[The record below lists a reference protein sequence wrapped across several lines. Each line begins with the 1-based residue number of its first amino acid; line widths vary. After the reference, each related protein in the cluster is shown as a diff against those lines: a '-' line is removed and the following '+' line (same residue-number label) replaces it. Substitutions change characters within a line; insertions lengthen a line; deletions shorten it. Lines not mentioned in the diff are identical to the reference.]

1 MENQKEQFESNKV
14 LLWGLRQANEELLEK
29 YDKGNK
35 NPQSISRKK
44 KTEDSNPS
52 KSTKTTPKPKTR
64 KFDKNHKY
72 TIDDI
77 DWLNEEYE
85 RLDKLLDETSD
96 LKKGEDIV
104 NIQNDIYDI
113 VQKLEYERDKQEEKE
128 TKQNK
133 ENEAVKWAEINK
145 LNDKIDELRAKYIQS
160 RGQDKKSQEKIEEL
174 ERKIKTLYGSGIK
187 QTVKKQK
194 VPQYYSESDIDSDAD
209 DEPDYN
215 DKQHIGK
222 PEPKAPK
229 VVHTTKARAVKG
241 SEEAK
246 AIGQRLAE
254 ARRLKNAPKKE
265 EEAKKKEAEKKAK
278 EDAKQEKLKPWFY
291 IGDIPKGYREAKEE
305 EAIKADK
312 VSLYG
317 KYKVDEQR
325 YTLFNTYRIL
335 LSDKL
340 TNFEWNMYINIAKKK
355 AIRALEDIEIYSSKL
370 DNPKYDD
377 KKTLF
382 TGKLEQ
388 AQYDY
393 KILQKAYNWLLKH
406 LAAKTGKTYTKQ
418 IIKLPPKPEIKYT
431 PSERTEAKQEP
442 KTEPV
447 QEPITEPMQ
456 TKQKFIFKRGDETIT
471 LNDTHFTKKGVL
483 KSATAKKLFEQKIVL
498 PSEYYSPS
506 DYEKYHYK
514 LINHPSGSGIWDTF
528 KKFVPI
534 DAVKNLT
541 FNKPSFSDISNVVSQ
556 YTPLDLSYS
565 KTDWTRKARAIYDK
579 VKDLPIV
586 KMIIQRNPVQKAI
599 TELMSLT
606 SGGKFKERFSKE
618 PYDRLFHLKLILQSA
633 DNQIYSIEK
642 NEVVNMENPPIR
654 ADKAEDKEVHNFPR
668 GITLKTMVENYQNK
682 KGKEK
687 FFIYDGV
694 SNNCQDF
701 VLNLLQNTGIGTQ
714 EDYNF
719 IKQDTEHLFEG
730 LTTTRTIMKTAT
742 DTGAMLR
749 GLLGG
754 SIVNRKPDLSEKDI
768 IQSVLFNKNLWTLD
782 KAKMF
787 LYDNNFYAGSLD
799 ETKKFYRFRQY
810 NPEDL
815 KGRIFRNKKI
825 PNKGIEFILAIK
837 K

>member
-1 MENQKEQFESNKV
+1 MENQKEQFEGNKV

-35 NPQSISRKK
+35 NPQSTSRKK
-44 KTEDSNPS
+44 KSEESTES
-52 KSTKTTPKPKTR
+52 KSKKTTTKPKAR

-85 RLDKLLDETSD
+85 RLDKILDETTD
-96 LKKGEDIV
+96 LDKGEEIV

-113 VQKLEYERDKQEEKE
+113 VQKLEFERDKKEEVEIKQSKE
-128 TKQNK
+128 DQANR
-133 ENEAVKWAEINK
+133 WAEINK

-187 QTVKKQK
+187 QTIKKV
-194 VPQYYSESDIDSDAD
+194 VPQYYPESDVDSDAD

-215 DKQHIGK
+215 DKQTK
-222 PEPKAPK
+222 PEFNGSNVKQPKKRQTIGLLNDKHLTATKGKSVKNTDTSK
-229 VVHTTKARAVKG
+229 VRAVKG

-254 ARRLKNAPKKE
+254 ARRLKNAGKKE

-278 EDAKQEKLKPWFY
+278 EEAKQEKLKPWYY

-305 EAIKADK
+305 EAIKANK

-335 LSDKL
+335 LSTKL
-340 TNFEWNMYINIAKKK
+340 TNFEWNMYINIAKKR

-377 KKTLF
+377 KKTLY

-406 LAAKTGKTYTKQ
+406 LAEKTGKTYTKQ
-418 IIKLPPKPEIKYT
+418 IIKLPPKPEIKFT
-431 PSERTEAKQEP
+431 PSERTDRKAVVNEEIIEQ
-442 KTEPV
+442 
-447 QEPITEPMQ
+447 PII
-456 TKQKFIFKRGDETIT
+456 TKQKRVFKRGDETIT

-506 DYEKYHYK
+506 DYDKYHYK

-534 DAVKNLT
+534 DSIKNLT
-541 FNKPSFSDISNVVSQ
+541 FNKPSFSDVSNIVSQ

-579 VKDLPIV
+579 VKDLPII

-618 PYDRLFHLKLILQSA
+618 PYDRLFHLKLVLQTA

-642 NEVVNMENPPIR
+642 NEVVNMEMPPIR
-654 ADKAEDKEVHNFPR
+654 ADKAEDKEVNNFPR

-694 SNNCQDF
+694 NNNCQDF
-701 VLNLLQNTGIGTQ
+701 VLNLLQNSGLGNQ
-714 EDYNF
+714 SDYEF

-730 LTTTRTIMKTAT
+730 LTTTRNIMKTAT
-742 DTGAMLR
+742 NTGAMLR
-749 GLLGG
+749 GFLGG
-754 SIVNRKPDLSEKDI
+754 NIH
-768 IQSVLFNKNLWTLD
+768 
-782 KAKMF
+782 
-787 LYDNNFYAGSLD
+787 
-799 ETKKFYRFRQY
+799 
-810 NPEDL
+810 
-815 KGRIFRNKKI
+815 
-825 PNKGIEFILAIK
+825 
-837 K
+837 